1 MGGKK
6 KLACD
11 ILSSLLLGEFYVPPP
26 RDTVLRYAQR
36 ERCYDVREFEGQVA
50 RNTAVSEFVGFDRE

>member
-1 MGGKK
+1 M
-6 KLACD
+6 
-11 ILSSLLLGEFYVPPP
+11 PPP

-50 RNTAVSEFVGFDRE
+50 RNAVSEFVGFDRE